1 MNLLCILREIGASVK
16 KRFVVTVIFFA
27 LFVIGI
33 LSGIVIEK
41 PASIECYYLNYCD
54 NYIYR
59 IFSESS
65 GGIFVDRLLSS
76 AFFIVL
82 TIPLA
87 LSIFC
92 VPLQGI
98 LVFYKGFVFGTVTV
112 ILFSVYRFSGFLVW
126 LVVLLPQVLLFSA
139 AYVVLSVLAF
149 DCGSENRLRR
159 DFGCMRGF
167 LVYLLL
173 AAIAALLCA
182 LLEFLVVCL
191 IFRPVSKVL

>member
-1 MNLLCILREIGASVK
+1 MNLLCILREIGAQLK
-16 KRFVVTVIFFA
+16 KRLIVTIVFIA

-33 LSGIVIEK
+33 LSGIVMDK
-41 PASIECYYLNYCD
+41 PLSIECYYLNYCD

-65 GGIFVDRLLSS
+65 GGILVDRLLSS

-87 LSIFC
+87 LTVFC

-126 LVVLLPQVLLFSA
+126 LIVLLPQVLLFSA
-139 AYVVLSVLAF
+139 VYIILSVLAF
-149 DCGSENRLRR
+149 DCGCENRLRR
-159 DFGCMRGF
+159 DFYCVRVF
-167 LVYLLL
+167 FIYLLMAAL
-173 AAIAALLCA
+173 AAFICA

>member
-1 MNLLCILREIGASVK
+1 MT
-16 KRFVVTVIFFA
+16 VVFIA

-98 LVFYKGFVFGTVTV
+98 LVFYKGFVVRHGDGDSLFRLSFQRLFGLARRTFAAGAAVFRG
-112 ILFSVYRFSGFLVW
+112 IRRFVRPGL
-126 LVVLLPQVLLFSA
+126 
-139 AYVVLSVLAF
+139 
-149 DCGSENRLRR
+149 RLR
-159 DFGCMRGF
+159 
-167 LVYLLL
+167 L
-173 AAIAALLCA
+173 
-182 LLEFLVVCL
+182 
-191 IFRPVSKVL
+191 